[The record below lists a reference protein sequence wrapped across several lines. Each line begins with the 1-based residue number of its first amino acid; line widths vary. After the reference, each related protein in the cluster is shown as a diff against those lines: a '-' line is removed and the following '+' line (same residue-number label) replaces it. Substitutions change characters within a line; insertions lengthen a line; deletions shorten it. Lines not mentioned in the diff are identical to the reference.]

1 MARYAYIFLKKHLKN
16 YDVPLSWEQARMQTQ
31 KELQLS
37 QECLGMKPSHPAG
50 KFSTPSSLHGHH
62 RGKRSGERGPEGQ
75 GPSTE
80 QLMCGASAQELL
92 AQRLSSRL
100 LLEREDSKRFDRQ
113 LQQCLSEDTSVRAD
127 APSLPLYLPQTLLSI
142 MPQTLTPVRKT
153 AAAPILQNERRRD
166 QVQLSEA
173 TGTSL
178 SERLRHLERLIQTS
192 REEEVASELHLSVL
206 LDMVDL

>member
-1 MARYAYIFLKKHLKN
+1 MILVSLLRFFCVCVFSEALSKDGQICVYFFKKHLKN

-50 KFSTPSSLHGHH
+50 KFPTPSSFHGHH

-100 LLEREDSKRFDRQ
+100 LLEREDSKR
-113 LQQCLSEDTSVRAD
+113 
-127 APSLPLYLPQTLLSI
+127 
-142 MPQTLTPVRKT
+142 
-153 AAAPILQNERRRD
+153 
-166 QVQLSEA
+166 
-173 TGTSL
+173 
-178 SERLRHLERLIQTS
+178 
-192 REEEVASELHLSVL
+192 
-206 LDMVDL
+206 